1 MARRSQYR
9 SSGEAGAERTPRVR
23 TIDDVLEDISH
34 ELKLIDIKR
43 RMIAETT
50 ARLPW
55 LYIATAVLG
64 FFLLGSILSLSIFF
78 IFIFGSLFSG
88 ALANIVGPL
97 GALTARKRAYREV
110 ADIKER
116 LFPKL
121 LDLTPE
127 VSPVLVGVSHIGKD
141 GVRFSERKTSVAAL
155 REEDFDMRGA
165 MAFGYYK
172 YLAFL
177 FRTPAGTI
185 DLKHPAIRQQY
196 WLTEAR
202 RRDLGPDALSRAVA
216 EVV

>member
-1 MARRSQYR
+1 MSRRPRFR
-9 SSGEAGAERTPRVR
+9 SSDEAGAASTPRAR

-43 RMIAETT
+43 RMIADTT

-88 ALANIVGPL
+88 ALANIIGPL

-121 LDLTPE
+121 LHLTPE
-127 VSPVLVGVSHIGKD
+127 VSTVLVGVSHVGKD
-141 GVRFSERKTSVAAL
+141 GVRFSQNKVSVTAL

-177 FRTPAGTI
+177 FRNTAGSI
-185 DLKHPAIRQQY
+185 DLTHPAIRQQY

-202 RRDLGPDALSRAVA
+202 RRGLGTDALSRAVA

>member
-1 MARRSQYR
+1 
-9 SSGEAGAERTPRVR
+9 
-23 TIDDVLEDISH
+23 
-34 ELKLIDIKR
+34 
-43 RMIAETT
+43 MIADTT

-64 FFLLGSILSLSIFF
+64 FFLLGSILSVSIFF

-88 ALANIVGPL
+88 ALANIIGPL

-121 LDLTPE
+121 LHLTPE
-127 VSPVLVGVSHIGKD
+127 VSPVLVGVSYAGKD
-141 GVRFSERKTSVAAL
+141 GVRFSQNKVSVTAL

-177 FRTPAGTI
+177 FRNTAGSI
-185 DLKHPAIRQQY
+185 DLTPPAIRQQY

-202 RRDLGPDALSRAVA
+202 RRGLGTDALSRAVA